1 MTGIVEWV
9 KNYSMVVLL
18 MTVLTSVA
26 AKKEYKKYIQLF
38 VEIILVITLVNPL
51 FQAAGKSEDLF
62 EKISY
67 DSFWQG
73 LEGIRLDQEKVD
85 FLNEEYYID
94 YYEKA
99 IEEDVKLLA
108 ENSGYGVIDA
118 KVTLNEEFEVE
129 AMEVEVAKQETE
141 TRIVG
146 RVESQP
152 ETAEITALREKLA
165 AYYQIDTNQIFII
178 D

>member
-99 IEEDVKLLA
+99 IEEDVK
-108 ENSGYGVIDA
+108 
-118 KVTLNEEFEVE
+118 
-129 AMEVEVAKQETE
+129 
-141 TRIVG
+141 
-146 RVESQP
+146 
-152 ETAEITALREKLA
+152 
-165 AYYQIDTNQIFII
+165 
-178 D
+178 

>member
-1 MTGIVEWV
+1 MAGIVEWV

-38 VEIILVITLVNPL
+38 VELILVITLVNPL

-67 DSFWQG
+67 DSFWQR

-99 IEEDVKLLA
+99 IEEDVKLLV

-129 AMEVEVAKQETE
+129 TMELKVAKQETE

-165 AYYQIDTNQIFII
+165 TYYQIDANQILII